1 MTLDQ
6 LIKKYDGEHVDYDY
20 AFGPQCMDL
29 YRKYVEE
36 VLGLPQSRPVSGAK
50 KVWDTYLKTKYDSFP
65 NTPKAVPNNGDI
77 IVWNAMSNNR
87 YGHIAIFVHGN
98 VKSFISFDQ
107 NWPVDSPCHLQQHGY
122 SNIIG
127 WLRVKKT
134 SFDIRTMFKDVW
146 KRKAARGEE
155 LYFIKR
161 IGKGSIKHT
170 EKDIINKMK
179 YWREVVYP
187 HGKYSIFGDLR
198 WQVEKA
204 KVLLGM

>member
-36 VLGLPQSRPVSGAK
+36 VLVLPQSISVEGAK
-50 KVWDTYLKTKYDSFP
+50 EVWKTYPDDVYDRFI
-65 NTPKAVPNNGDI
+65 NTPKAVPKKGDI
-77 IVWNAMSNNR
+77 IIWDKSVGKGF
-87 YGHIAIFVHGN
+87 GHIAIFVHGN

-134 SFDIRTMFKDVW
+134 SFDIRTMFRDVW

-187 HGKYSIFGDLR
+187 HGKYSLFGDLR
-198 WQVEKA
+198 WQIEKT